1 MDIMTAIVGNP
12 NNKYQKELL
21 AKYSKMASGGMMAD
35 GGKIDMKR
43 YEIREGKVI
52 FTSAKTF
59 ADFKK
64 EQKQN
69 YSSIPSMARESAMK
83 SDWKII
89 ESKMAMGGKV
99 KFADKVESVKKSLL
113 ERKKVPKVVQKDYGK
128 TFSPAEAE
136 DSAKRI
142 VGAQTARERLMARM
156 KSKKKK

>member
-1 MDIMTAIVGNP
+1 
-12 NNKYQKELL
+12 
-21 AKYSKMASGGMMAD
+21 MASGGMMAN
-35 GGKIDMKR
+35 GG
-43 YEIREGKVI
+43 EGSNLWVI
-52 FTSAKTF
+52 YTKEWQ
-59 ADFKK
+59 KK
-64 EQKQN
+64 PE
-69 YSSIPSMARESAMK
+69 
-83 SDWKII
+83 II
-89 ESKMAMGGKV
+89 EEFTATHKTARNKLTKLQRSKPNSDVVYLMTDKISFYELYGDLMGMGGKV